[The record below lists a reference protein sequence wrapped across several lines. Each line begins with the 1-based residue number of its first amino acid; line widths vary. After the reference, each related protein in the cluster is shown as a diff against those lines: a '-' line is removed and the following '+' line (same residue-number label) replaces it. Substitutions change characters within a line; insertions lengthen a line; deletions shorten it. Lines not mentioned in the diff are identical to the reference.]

1 MYQYLD
7 LYHEAEKWLGVP
19 FRWHGHTKGGC
30 DCIGL
35 IVGILHE
42 NGVMTQ
48 EDLAQHEICKYG
60 HNVSRISEQYVS
72 NMMLKYFNKYEGN
85 ELKNGLVFRMKD
97 YNALYHFAIY
107 GNRQIIHTT
116 SEVGC
121 VFQANFDDNL
131 KSKVQDIFVLKD
143 EILRNR
149 IKHEL
154 PRCQKGLPQ
163 TWPTFC
169 RL

>member
-1 MYQYLD
+1 MSQYLD
-7 LYHEAEKWLGVP
+7 LYSAAEKWLGVP
-19 FRWHGHTKGGC
+19 FRWHGHTKDGC

-35 IVGILHE
+35 IIGILHE
-42 NGVMTQ
+42 KNTITD
-48 EDLAQHEICKYG
+48 EDLALFEQCRYG
-60 HNVSRISEQYVS
+60 HNLSRICEQYVDCI
-72 NMMLKYFNKYEGN
+72 MMKYFNKYKGN

-107 GNRQIIHTT
+107 GNGQIIHTT

>member
-1 MYQYLD
+1 MSQYLD
-7 LYHEAEKWLGVP
+7 LYSAAKKWLGVP
-19 FRWHGHTKGGC
+19 FRWHGYSKNGC

-48 EDLAQHEICKYG
+48 EDVAKHEICKYG
-60 HNVSRISEQYVS
+60 HNVSRIGEQYV
-72 NMMLKYFNKYEGN
+72 NHIMLKYFNKYEGE

-97 YNALYHFAIY
+97 YNAPYHFAIY
-107 GNRQIIHTT
+107 GDRQIIHTT

-121 VFQANFDDNL
+121 VFRANFDDNL